1 MTLSRGQITRL
12 ILATFLLGL
21 LLFVYLPRLFYTY
34 SINAAVSA
42 RTVQIVAPIPGEITF
57 DLPLF
62 GQEVKKGQEIAS
74 FSNPTVDKVKL
85 EQLSIDQKYYKERI
99 TASETEIKKN
109 QELFDDLAKS
119 WKTYLGSMEQR
130 TILTLNKAEDR
141 QQQLLA
147 SLDMAW
153 RDYNRKKDLADRGF
167 VSRSEFDTSKSR
179 YQEAQEAVDQAENDI
194 RTYLSQVEAIRQ
206 GVSVNTDGRSDYP
219 GQKQKMD
226 DIQMK
231 INDISSRIDEYK
243 VKLTNIADVK
253 KAEEARITLLANRKI
268 KSPVNGAIWRLFS
281 AKGTFVEQNTPIME
295 ILDCSNVFVDVA
307 LPERLFEKIKPG
319 QKAYI
324 KLNGSSTEV
333 EGEISYVRGG
343 SIDPRVAGLMVGL
356 PNVQR
361 QREIQVLVKFNEES
375 LKQVPGDF
383 CHVGRTG
390 QVRFQGL

>member
-12 ILATFLLGL
+12 VLATFLLGL

-85 EQLSIDQKYYKERI
+85 EQLLIDQKYYKERI

-109 QELFDDLAKS
+109 QELFGELAKS
-119 WKTYLGSMEQR
+119 WKTYLNSMEQR

-253 KAEEARITLLANRKI
+253 KAEEARITLLANRNI
-268 KSPVNGAIWRLFS
+268 KSPVNGAVWRLFS

-390 QVRFQGL
+390 QVRFEGL

>member
-85 EQLSIDQKYYKERI
+85 EQLLIDQKYYKERI

-109 QELFDDLAKS
+109 QELFGELAKS
-119 WKTYLGSMEQR
+119 WKTYLNSMEQR

-253 KAEEARITLLANRKI
+253 KAEEARITLLANRNI
-268 KSPVNGAIWRLFS
+268 KSPVNGAVWRLFS

-333 EGEISYVRGG
+333 EGEVSYVRGG

-390 QVRFQGL
+390 QVRFEGL

>member
-1 MTLSRGQITRL
+1 MTLSRGQITRI
-12 ILATFLLGL
+12 ILALLLLGL

-34 SINAAVSA
+34 SINATVSA

-62 GQEVKKGQEIAS
+62 GQELKKGEEIAS
-74 FSNPTVDKVKL
+74 FKNQTVDKVKL

-99 TASETEIKKN
+99 AASEAEIKKN
-109 QELFDDLAKS
+109 QALYDELSKS
-119 WKTYLGSMEQR
+119 WKKYLDSMESR
-130 TILTLNKAEDR
+130 TILTLHRAEDR
-141 QQQLLA
+141 QQQTLA
-147 SLDMAW
+147 ALDMAW
-153 RDYNRKKDLADRGF
+153 RDFNRKKDLVERGF
-167 VSRSEFDTSKSR
+167 ASRSEFDASKAR
-179 YQEAQEAVDQAENDI
+179 HQEAQEAVDQAENDI
-194 RTYLSQVEAIRQ
+194 RTYMSQIAAIRQ
-206 GVSVNTDGRSDYP
+206 GISVNADGRSDYP

-231 INDISSRIDEYK
+231 INDISSRIKEYE
-243 VKLTNIADVK
+243 VKLANIADVK
-253 KAEEARITLLANRKI
+253 KAEEERIKLLSSRKVE
-268 KSPVNGAIWRLFS
+268 SPVNGAVWRLFS

-324 KLNGSSTEV
+324 QLNGSSSEV
-333 EGEISYVRGG
+333 EGEIAYVRGG
-343 SIDPRVAGLMVGL
+343 AIDPRVAGIMVGL

-361 QREIQVLVKFNEES
+361 QRQIQVLVRFNEES
-375 LKQVPGDF
+375 LKQVKGDF

-390 QVRFQGL
+390 QVRFEGL

>member
-12 ILATFLLGL
+12 VLATFLLGL

-109 QELFDDLAKS
+109 QELFGELAKS
-119 WKTYLGSMEQR
+119 WKTYLNSMEQR

-253 KAEEARITLLANRKI
+253 KAEEARITLLGNRNV
-268 KSPVNGAIWRLFS
+268 KSPVNGAVWRLFS

-390 QVRFQGL
+390 QVRFEGL

>member
-74 FSNPTVDKVKL
+74 FSNSTVDKVKL

-109 QELFDDLAKS
+109 QELFGELAKS
-119 WKTYLGSMEQR
+119 WKTYLSSMEQR

-253 KAEEARITLLANRKI
+253 KAEEARITLLANRNI
-268 KSPVNGAIWRLFS
+268 KSPVNGAVWRLFS

-333 EGEISYVRGG
+333 EGEVSYVRGG

-390 QVRFQGL
+390 QVRFEGL

>member
-12 ILATFLLGL
+12 VLATFLLGL

-85 EQLSIDQKYYKERI
+85 EQLLIDQKYYKERI

-109 QELFDDLAKS
+109 QELFGELAKS
-119 WKTYLGSMEQR
+119 WKTYLNSMEQR

-253 KAEEARITLLANRKI
+253 KAEEARITLLGNRNV
-268 KSPVNGAIWRLFS
+268 KSPVNGAVWRLFS

-333 EGEISYVRGG
+333 EGEVSYVRGG

-390 QVRFQGL
+390 QVRFEGL

>member
-1 MTLSRGQITRL
+1 MTLSRGQLVRVV
-12 ILATFLLGL
+12 LALLLLAL

-57 DLPLF
+57 DLPIF
-62 GQEVKKGQEIAS
+62 GQEIKKGQKIAA
-74 FSNPTVDKVKL
+74 FHNQTVDKVKL
-85 EQLSIDQKYYKERI
+85 EQLSIDEKYYKERI
-99 TASETEIKKN
+99 DASEQEIKKN
-109 QELFDDLAKS
+109 KELFDELTKS
-119 WKTYLGSMEQR
+119 WKTYLNSMEQR
-130 TILTLNKAEDR
+130 TILTLRKSEDR

-147 SLDMAW
+147 ALDMAW
-153 RDYNRKKDLADRGF
+153 RDYNRKKDLAERGF
-167 VSRSEFDTSKSR
+167 TSRSDFDTSKAR
-179 YQEAQEAVDQAENDI
+179 YQESQEAVDQAENDV

-206 GVSVNTDGRSDYP
+206 GISVNADGRSDYP

-231 INDISSRIDEYK
+231 INDISSRIEEYK
-243 VKLTNIADVK
+243 VKLTNIADVQ
-253 KAEEARITLLANRKI
+253 KAEEERVKLLSNRTI
-268 KSPVNGAIWRLFS
+268 ESPVNGAIWRLFS

-295 ILDCSNVFVDVA
+295 ILDCSNVFVDVS

-324 KLNGSSTEV
+324 KLNGSSSEV
-333 EGEISYVRGG
+333 EGEIAYVRGG

-375 LKQVPGDF
+375 LKQIKGDF

-390 QVRFQGL
+390 QVRFDGL

>member
-12 ILATFLLGL
+12 VLATFLLGL

-109 QELFDDLAKS
+109 QELFGELAKS
-119 WKTYLGSMEQR
+119 WKTYLNSMEQR

-253 KAEEARITLLANRKI
+253 KAEEARITLLANRNI
-268 KSPVNGAIWRLFS
+268 KSPVNGAVWRLFS

-333 EGEISYVRGG
+333 EGEVSYVRGG

-390 QVRFQGL
+390 QVRFEGL

>member
-253 KAEEARITLLANRKI
+253 KAEEARITLLANRKV

>member
-1 MTLSRGQITRL
+1 MTLSRGQITRI
-12 ILATFLLGL
+12 ILALLLLGL
-21 LLFVYLPRLFYTY
+21 LLFVYVPRLFYTY

-62 GQEVKKGQEIAS
+62 GQELKKGQEIAS
-74 FSNPTVDKVKL
+74 FHNNTVDKVKL

-99 TASETEIKKN
+99 AASEQEIKKN
-109 QELFDDLAKS
+109 KILFDELAKS
-119 WKTYLGSMEQR
+119 WQKYLDSMEQR
-130 TILTLNKAEDR
+130 SILALNKSEDR

-147 SLDMAW
+147 ALDMAW
-153 RDYNRKKDLADRGF
+153 RDFNRKKDLADRGF
-167 VSRSEFDTSKSR
+167 VSRSEFDTSRSR
-179 YQEAQEAVDQAENDI
+179 YQEAQETVDQAENDI
-194 RTYLSQVEAIRQ
+194 RTYLSQIEAIRQ

-231 INDISSRIDEYK
+231 INDISSRIEEYK
-243 VKLTNIADVK
+243 VKLTNIADVQ
-253 KAEEARITLLANRKI
+253 KAEQTRIDLLSNRKVE
-268 KSPVNGAIWRLFS
+268 SPVNGAVWRLFS

-324 KLNGSSTEV
+324 KLNGSSSEV
-333 EGEISYVRGG
+333 EGEIAYVRGG

-375 LKQVPGDF
+375 LKQVKGDF

-390 QVRFQGL
+390 QVRFEGL

>member
-12 ILATFLLGL
+12 VLATFLLGL

-109 QELFDDLAKS
+109 QELFGELAKS
-119 WKTYLGSMEQR
+119 WKTYLSSMEQR

-253 KAEEARITLLANRKI
+253 KAEEARITLLANRNI
-268 KSPVNGAIWRLFS
+268 KSPVNGAVWRLFS

-333 EGEISYVRGG
+333 EGEVSYVRGG

-361 QREIQVLVKFNEES
+361 QREIQVLVKFNEDS

-390 QVRFQGL
+390 QVRFEGL

>member
-1 MTLSRGQITRL
+1 MTLSRGQITR
-12 ILATFLLGL
+12 IALALLLLGL
-21 LLFVYLPRLFYTY
+21 LLFVYVPRLFYTY

-62 GQEVKKGQEIAS
+62 GQELKKGEQIAS
-74 FSNPTVDKVKL
+74 FHNNTVDKVKL
-85 EQLSIDQKYYKERI
+85 EQLSIDEKYYKERI
-99 TASETEIKKN
+99 AASAQEIKKN
-109 QELFDDLAKS
+109 QVLYDELAKS
-119 WKTYLGSMEQR
+119 WKKYLDSMEQR
-130 TILTLNKAEDR
+130 SILALHKSEDR

-147 SLDMAW
+147 ALDMAW
-153 RDYNRKKDLADRGF
+153 RDFNRKKDLADRGF

-179 YQEAQEAVDQAENDI
+179 HQEAQEAVDQAENDI
-194 RTYLSQVEAIRQ
+194 RTYLSQIEALRQ

-231 INDISSRIDEYK
+231 INDISSRIEEYK
-243 VKLTNIADVK
+243 VKLTNIADVQ
-253 KAEEARITLLANRKI
+253 KAEQERIALLSDRKI
-268 KSPVNGAIWRLFS
+268 ESPVNGAVWRLFS

-324 KLNGSSTEV
+324 KLNGSSSEV
-333 EGEISYVRGG
+333 EGEIAYVRGG

-375 LKQVPGDF
+375 LKQIKGDF

-390 QVRFQGL
+390 QVRFDGL

>member
-1 MTLSRGQITRL
+1 MDLSRGQLTRL

-21 LLFVYLPRLFYTY
+21 LLFVYMPRLFYTY

-62 GQEVKKGQEIAS
+62 GQQVKKGEAIAS
-74 FSNPTVDKVKL
+74 FFNPTVDKVKL
-85 EQLSIDQKYYKERI
+85 EQRSIDQTYYKERI
-99 TASETEIKKN
+99 TASETEITKN
-109 QELFDDLAKS
+109 KDLFDELSKS
-119 WKTYLGSMEQR
+119 WKTYLDSMEQR
-130 TILTLNKAEDR
+130 TILTLHRTEDR
-141 QQQLLA
+141 QQQSLA
-147 SLDMAW
+147 ALDMAW
-153 RDYNRKKDLADRGF
+153 RDYNRKKDLAGRGF
-167 VSRSEFDTSKSR
+167 ASRSEYDTSKSR
-179 YQEAQEAVDQAENDI
+179 YQEAQETVDQDENDI
-194 RTYLSQVEAIRQ
+194 RTYLSQIGALRQ
-206 GVSVNTDGRSDYP
+206 GISVNADGRSDYP

-243 VKLTNIADVK
+243 VKLKNIEDVR
-253 KAEEARITLLANRKI
+253 KAEGDRITLLANRKI
-268 KSPVNGAIWRLFS
+268 DSPVNGAVWRLFS

-324 KLNGSSTEV
+324 KLNGSSSEV

-343 SIDPRVAGLMVGL
+343 SIDPRVSGLMVGL

-361 QREIQVLVKFNEES
+361 QREIQVLVKFKEDS

>member
-1 MTLSRGQITRL
+1 MDLSRGQLTRL

-21 LLFVYLPRLFYTY
+21 LLFVYMPRLFYTY

-62 GQEVKKGQEIAS
+62 GQQVKKGEAIAS
-74 FSNPTVDKVKL
+74 FFNPTVDKVKL

-99 TASETEIKKN
+99 TASETEITKN
-109 QELFDDLAKS
+109 KELFDELSKS
-119 WKTYLGSMEQR
+119 WKTYLDSMEQR
-130 TILTLNKAEDR
+130 TILTLHRTEDR
-141 QQQLLA
+141 QQQSLA
-147 SLDMAW
+147 ALDMAW
-153 RDYNRKKDLADRGF
+153 RDYNRKKDLAGRGF
-167 VSRSEFDTSKSR
+167 VSRSEYDTSKSR
-179 YQEAQEAVDQAENDI
+179 YQEAQETVDQDENDI
-194 RTYLSQVEAIRQ
+194 RTYLSQIGALRQ
-206 GVSVNTDGRSDYP
+206 GISVNADGRSDYP

-243 VKLTNIADVK
+243 VKLKNIEDVR
-253 KAEEARITLLANRKI
+253 KAEGDRITLLANRKVD
-268 KSPVNGAIWRLFS
+268 SPVNGAVWRLFS

-324 KLNGSSTEV
+324 KLNGSSSEV

-343 SIDPRVAGLMVGL
+343 SIDPRVSGLMVGL

-361 QREIQVLVKFNEES
+361 QREIQVLVKFKEDS

>member
-1 MTLSRGQITRL
+1 MGLSRGQLTRL
-12 ILATFLLGL
+12 ILAAFLLGL
-21 LLFVYLPRLFYTY
+21 LLFVYMPRLFYTY

-62 GQEVKKGQEIAS
+62 GQEVKKGEAIAS
-74 FSNPTVDKVKL
+74 FFNPTVDKVKL

-99 TASETEIKKN
+99 TASETEITKN
-109 QELFDDLAKS
+109 KELFDELSKS
-119 WKTYLGSMEQR
+119 WQTYLDSMEQR
-130 TILTLNKAEDR
+130 TILTLHRTEDR
-141 QQQLLA
+141 QQQSLA
-147 SLDMAW
+147 ALDMAW
-153 RDYNRKKDLADRGF
+153 RDYNRKKDLAGRGF
-167 VSRSEFDTSKSR
+167 ASRSEYDTSKSR
-179 YQEAQEAVDQAENDI
+179 YQEAQETVDQDENDI
-194 RTYLSQVEAIRQ
+194 RTYLSQIDALRQ
-206 GVSVNTDGRSDYP
+206 GISVNADGRSDYP

-243 VKLTNIADVK
+243 VKLKNIEDVR
-253 KAEEARITLLANRKI
+253 KAEGDRITLLANRKVD
-268 KSPVNGAIWRLFS
+268 SPVNGAVWRLFS
-281 AKGTFVEQNTPIME
+281 AKGIFVEQNTPIME
-295 ILDCSNVFVDVA
+295 LLDCSNVFVDVA

-324 KLNGSSTEV
+324 KLNGSSSEV

-343 SIDPRVAGLMVGL
+343 SIDPRVSGLMVGL

-361 QREIQVLVKFNEES
+361 QREIQVLVKFKEDS